1 MPSPDKINEYLIRIC
16 EQVRWREI
24 RPRIET
30 ELRDHILDQRD
41 AYMSK
46 GIDEAAA
53 TERAIAE
60 TGDAAMLGSQF
71 DRAHR
76 PPQKGLLALT
86 FVLLAIGLLTR
97 MFIFNDEDYYGFF
110 FIRFLGSVIGTGAL
124 LAAYRADYTLIG
136 KYPKIFCCAVLTLFV
151 IVPTP
156 SDNSFY
162 YVFYAQYV
170 ILLFPL
176 ALAAVIFA
184 AGNGGYRGLL
194 VSEGAFALML
204 FAAFAAPS
212 VSGGLL
218 FFVSSE
224 TLLCVAVGKR
234 WFGVRRLTG
243 FLITLGTAAVCAAIL
258 LAGVPASGWNRVVI
272 AFNPE
277 IDPNAAGYTAVMTK
291 TLLSGA
297 KWIGQG
303 AVPNEYGFAYHQA
316 GFFQTDLLLTHLIV
330 SLGWVSFVILM
341 AILLFFIIKG
351 FALCLRQ
358 RSRLGLLV
366 SLAVMSTFAAQVALY
381 VVYNL
386 GFQLFAPISLPLLSY
401 GNTATIVNMGL
412 IGVMLSV
419 FRTAGAGGAAP
430 IRRKT
435 SS

>member
-1 MPSPDKINEYLIRIC
+1 MPSPDRINEYLNQIC
-16 EQVRWREI
+16 KQVRWREI
-24 RPRIET
+24 RPRIEA

-46 GIDEAAA
+46 GLNEDAA

-110 FIRFLGSVIGTGAL
+110 FIRFIGSLIGTGAL
-124 LAAYRADYTLIG
+124 LAAYRADFTLIG
-136 KYPKIFCCAVLTLFV
+136 KYPKLFCCAVLALFAAAY
-151 IVPTP
+151 
-156 SDNSFY
+156 FMLGGGY
-162 YVFYAQYV
+162 YAPYMQYV
-170 ILLFPL
+170 ILIFPL
-176 ALAAVIFA
+176 VIAAVIFA
-184 AGNGGYRGLL
+184 AGSGGYRGLL
-194 VSEGAFALML
+194 ICEGAFAALL
-204 FAAFAAPS
+204 LVAFAKPS

-218 FFVSSE
+218 LFVSGGA
-224 TLLCVAVGKR
+224 LLCVAVGKR

-272 AFNPE
+272 ALNPE
-277 IDPNAAGYTAVMTK
+277 IDPNAAGYTAIMTK

-303 AVPNEYGFAYHQA
+303 AVPNEYGFAYHQSSV
-316 GFFQTDLLLTHLIV
+316 FQTDLLLTHLIV
-330 SLGWVSFVILM
+330 SLGWLSFVILM

-386 GFQLFAPISLPLLSY
+386 GFQLFPPISLPLLSY